1 MDIIPVSH
9 AEVQDGVCCTVALGF
24 FDGMH
29 RGHTA
34 LLEKTVALAA
44 ENGSIP
50 AVFTFADDD
59 RLKRGEGRLMREEE
73 RLSAFSRLGIRR
85 VYLGDFSHLCGLSPT
100 EFAEQI
106 LLGTCTAKHAV
117 CGFNFHFGHGA
128 AADATV
134 LSSLLATHGVPLTV
148 LPPMME
154 ADAPISASRIR
165 AAIRAGEMENAAAM
179 LGRPYSLTGT
189 VLHGKELGRRLG
201 FPTAN
206 LPFFRNAAIPAA
218 GVYAAR
224 VYGEGLDAPVF
235 GVANVG
241 VRPTVEST
249 DAVNCEVHL
258 FGEPPTLY
266 EKTLTVELLTHL
278 RGEKRFAD
286 QNELSVQIKRD
297 TERAKEYCKT
307 WNGSN

>member
-1 MDIIPVSH
+1 MDIIPVSG
-9 AEVQDGVCCTVALGF
+9 AKAADGGRYTVALGF

-34 LLEKTVALAA
+34 LLSKTVALAA
-44 ENGSIP
+44 ENGSPP
-50 AVFTFADDD
+50 AVFTFADNDL
-59 RLKRGEGRLMREEE
+59 LKSGEGRLMREEE

-85 VYLGDFSHLCGLSPT
+85 VYLGDFSHLCMLSPT
-100 EFAEQI
+100 EFAERI
-106 LLGTCTAKHAV
+106 LLDTCGAVQAV
-117 CGFNFHFGHGA
+117 CGFNFRFGRDA

-134 LSSLLATHGVPLTV
+134 LSSLLATHGVPLAV

-154 ADAPISASRIR
+154 ASAPISARRIR
-165 AAIRAGEMENAAAM
+165 TAISEGRMEEAAAM

-206 LPFFRNAAIPAA
+206 LTFFRHAAIPAS

-241 VRPTVEST
+241 VRPTVERT

-258 FGEPPTLY
+258 FFEPPSLY
-266 EKTLTVELLTHL
+266 GKTITVELLTHM
-278 RGEKRFAD
+278 RSEIRFEN
-286 QNELSVQIKRD
+286 QNELSAQIKKD
-297 TERAKEYCKT
+297 TEKAKEYCKE